1 MVSPQR
7 GNTDKRRCW
16 CLQDLHK
23 LMPSDLIR
31 HQKCWQ
37 QRRVAGAWGR
47 PRRLGDAAGPAPRPL
62 RALLTGLQGCPHFGL
77 PAQRVAR
84 AGEPDGE
91 FRALPKPPPRRRVP
105 ASQCCLLN
113 PRLGSLLHIP
123 GTKPPA
129 SLRPGGRA
137 RPGSAA
143 TGSGALSH
151 AHVLTGTQHASR
163 EVDSPHPACL
173 TVRTVLSDQNSPASS
188 VRGEGRRGRWSTL
201 PGVWCSALHEEP
213 GGQITQGFAPCV
225 IQHKIQRAF
234 CRFLKTLTT
243 HCRHAG
249 AGPFQFMRNNCAH
262 LFQTLCSKLTCY
274 AEEDPEK
281 FACLDPG
288 AGQRNQKR
296 YINLH

>member
-1 MVSPQR
+1 M
-7 GNTDKRRCW
+7 
-16 CLQDLHK
+16 
-23 LMPSDLIR
+23 
-31 HQKCWQ
+31 
-37 QRRVAGAWGR
+37 AGAWGR

-62 RALLTGLQGCPHFGL
+62 RALLTGLQGCPHCGL

-163 EVDSPHPACL
+163 EVDSPQPAWLVPSLPC
-173 TVRTVLSDQNSPASS
+173 SECPQS
-188 VRGEGRRGRWSTL
+188 VRARLLGIQLCPRTDVLLILRVSLAG
-201 PGVWCSALHEEP
+201 GVWE
-213 GGQITQGFAPCV
+213 GGSDCFL
-225 IQHKIQRAF
+225 
-234 CRFLKTLTT
+234 RFL
-243 HCRHAG
+243 
-249 AGPFQFMRNNCAH
+249 
-262 LFQTLCSKLTCY
+262 LCVRLLSSRCGSAPLRVS
-274 AEEDPEK
+274 E
-281 FACLDPG
+281 FAFAL
-288 AGQRNQKR
+288 
-296 YINLH
+296 